1 MMKSKTA
8 ARPRPSQTLAQRTAQ
23 LAATNRSL
31 KQGVLRHKQAE
42 AVLRTTGRRHAK
54 VLRKSQQLQSHLRA
68 LIRRLLSAQ
77 ESERTKISHELQ
89 DEVAQTLLGINA
101 HLLTLKKAAGG
112 DLEKLR
118 KEITTTQ
125 RVVEESI
132 YSINRFARELDLPSF
147 PFRTPSKPG

>member
-8 ARPRPSQTLAQRTAQ
+8 ARPRPSQTLAQHTAQ